1 MRWLKQWLDRNPE
14 YQRRKIR
21 AIELNQQQ
29 AHKPEVIQDWYNHL
43 EHIIQEKGIAIKD
56 IWNFNKTGF

>member
-1 MRWLKQWLDRNPE
+1 MRWLKRWLDRNPE

-29 AHKPEVIQDWYNHL
+29 AHEPEVIQDWYNRL
-43 EHIIQEKGIAIKD
+43 EHIIQEKGIAINN
-56 IWNFNKTGF
+56 I